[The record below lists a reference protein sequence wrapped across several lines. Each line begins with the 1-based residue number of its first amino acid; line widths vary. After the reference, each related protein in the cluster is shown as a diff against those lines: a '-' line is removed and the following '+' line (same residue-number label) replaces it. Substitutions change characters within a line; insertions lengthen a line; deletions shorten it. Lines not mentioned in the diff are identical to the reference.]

1 MAGAMDRDSV
11 IDYLE
16 SLSPDSEVLRH
27 AHVHLSNGDSS
38 ASKVTPIGN
47 SFRQPPINE
56 LSNSIAMVGGN
67 KEQTSHE

>member
-1 MAGAMDRDSV
+1 MDRDSV

-38 ASKVTPIGN
+38 ASKVIPIGH
-47 SFRQPPINE
+47 SLRQLPVNE
-56 LSNSIAMVGGN
+56 MSNSITMVGVV